1 MTLKRKAIRK
11 SLLKKGFVEKKKT
24 KHVFYQLYHGGFNT
38 GIQTFVSRGSDN
50 IDISGSLEADMARQC
65 RISIDDFRRLIECS
79 VSENDYYNLVKKY
92 IE

>member
-1 MTLKRKAIRK
+1 
-11 SLLKKGFVEKKKT
+11 
-24 KHVFYQLYHGGFNT
+24 
-38 GIQTFVSRGSDN
+38 
-50 IDISGSLEADMARQC
+50 MARQC